1 MDAPGVSAVPEP
13 NGATTDCWNRSPVP
27 RDGPPSAGGLRS
39 DAPNVRPDPLI
50 HPALGG
56 TLRLP
61 MRRTEWTQQ
70 RIVDVLIEERLF
82 SGAFPRRSDWRHMSE
97 LHPCSE
103 TVVKAFGT
111 WRAALAAADRQAP
124 IENEISVP
132 ATVVEFV
139 LASLP
144 ASAALRVLPIAFRYG
159 YAPPDSE
166 LLLGRNSLERLLWTD
181 LPRATDVKLAEKIEI
196 VAALARFLR
205 VVPDNPTAGLFAATC
220 ESPKTAAAIIG
231 V

>member
-1 MDAPGVSAVPEP
+1 MR
-13 NGATTDCWNRSPVP
+13 TTQ
-27 RDGPPSAGGLRS
+27 
-39 DAPNVRPDPLI
+39 
-50 HPALGG
+50 
-56 TLRLP
+56 
-61 MRRTEWTQQ
+61 WTHQ

-82 SGAFPRRSDWRHMSE
+82 SGTFPRRSDWRHVSE

-124 IENEISVP
+124 VENQISVP

-144 ASAALRVLPIAFRYG
+144 ASAARRVWPFAFRFG
-159 YAPPDSE
+159 YAPPGSE
-166 LLLGRNSLERLLWTD
+166 LRLGRRSLERFLWND

-205 VVPDNPTAGLFAATC
+205 VVPDNPTAGLFAAIC
-220 ESPKTAAAIIG
+220 ESPKTARAIIG